1 MQNISLNE
9 CTERLFYTPSHLATR
24 GQAKHCGILR
34 YWDQSQLCVGFFL
47 CLYHHSTTVM
57 IASNCPLNHTR
68 LSGKGIS
75 SQRFFSSLMS
85 VADDTLC
92 T

>member
-1 MQNISLNE
+1 MNAPNDCFTHHLIWQQGVRRNIAVFCVIGANLN
-9 CTERLFYTPSHLATR
+9 F
-24 GQAKHCGILR
+24 
-34 YWDQSQLCVGFFL
+34 VGFFL

-75 SQRFFSSLMS
+75 SQQFFSSLMS

>member
-1 MQNISLNE
+1 MNAPNDCFTHHLIWQHGVRRNIVVFCVIGANLN
-9 CTERLFYTPSHLATR
+9 F
-24 GQAKHCGILR
+24 
-34 YWDQSQLCVGFFL
+34 VVFFL

>member
-1 MQNISLNE
+1 MHRRIVLHTISSGNKGSGETLLYSALLGPIS
-9 CTERLFYTPSHLATR
+9 TL
-24 GQAKHCGILR
+24 
-34 YWDQSQLCVGFFL
+34 WGFFL

>member
-1 MQNISLNE
+1 MHRTIVLHTISSGNMGSGE
-9 CTERLFYTPSHLATR
+9 
-24 GQAKHCGILR
+24 ILL
-34 YWDQSQLCVGFFL
+34 YSALLGPISTLCGFFL

-75 SQRFFSSLMS
+75 SQRYFSSLMS